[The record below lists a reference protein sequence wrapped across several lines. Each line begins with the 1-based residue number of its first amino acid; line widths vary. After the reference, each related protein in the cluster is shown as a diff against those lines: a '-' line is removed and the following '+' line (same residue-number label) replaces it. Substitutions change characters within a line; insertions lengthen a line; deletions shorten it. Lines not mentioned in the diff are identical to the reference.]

1 LQYFVDEISFVILVF
16 QTHLLQIHFFSKK
29 KRDNINTFMLLI
41 AKRIPK
47 LLLTFLGKNG
57 LYAAFL
63 FACCFH
69 QRTWEQHDASFA
81 QK

>member
-1 LQYFVDEISFVILVF
+1 
-16 QTHLLQIHFFSKK
+16 
-29 KRDNINTFMLLI
+29 MLLI